1 MAGRTKKQ
9 IAGGQRRTLQAI
21 VTKLRDVAY
30 EWDGVDE
37 FNVGALDDL
46 IQEVETVSGQLSD
59 DE

>member
-1 MAGRTKKQ
+1 MSGRTKNQ
-9 IAGGQRRTLQAI
+9 MAAGQRRSLQAM
-21 VTKLRDVAY
+21 VNKLRSMAC

-46 IQEVETVSGQLSD
+46 ILEVERVAKELSA